1 MFVLLIAAAVAAAPP
16 VPAVDPGCAA
26 GVKGGVCRALQAQA
40 AGDNGG
46 AAAEFED
53 LAKAAEMGPERDRAL
68 AAAGNLW
75 LAAGQPGKAALAL
88 DTALAGTG
96 LRAEQRGE
104 ALLDR
109 ARVAETQNDF
119 KTAHARLTEATQ
131 SIAEDPF
138 LWYFATALAIRE
150 GDAKA
155 ATTAATRALS
165 IAPDEP
171 LLLFEAGHAAQLAG
185 DTAGARTYWT
195 RTVTK
200 AASGSPEAKGAR
212 AALDLLAAPP
222 PPESPPATAP
232 RAKAKTG
239 QAQPRS

>member
-1 MFVLLIAAAVAAAPP
+1 MMFALVIAASINAAPP
-16 VPAVDPGCAA
+16 PAAATCAA
-26 GVKGGVCRALQAQA
+26 GTGGGVCRALKAQA
-40 AGDNGG
+40 SGDNAA
-46 AAAEFED
+46 AAAEFEEV
-53 LAKAAEMGPERDRAL
+53 AKAANMGPERDRAL

-109 ARVAETQNDF
+109 ARVAEAQNDF
-119 KTAHARLTEATQ
+119 RTAHARLTEATQ

-150 GDAKA
+150 GDAKT
-155 ATTAATRALS
+155 ATTAASKALS

-171 LLLFEAGHAAQLAG
+171 LLLFEAGHAAQLEG
-185 DTAGARTYWT
+185 DIAAARTYWT

-200 AASGSPEAKGAR
+200 AAPGSPEAKGAR
-212 AALDLLAAPP
+212 AALALLEGP
-222 PPESPPATAP
+222 SKP
-232 RAKAKTG
+232 R
-239 QAQPRS
+239 